1 MRRFFLSLIIVALV
15 LTVASFMVMWIAPA
29 VFHIFMPLLVLYFTV
44 VTGLQHYFSLQAAK
58 NDARTFI
65 KVFLGLTVGTLFL
78 HLIVLTVYLFTHL
91 GDALTAKHFLIAFC
105 IGYIV
110 YLVFETVA
118 LLLLVRQRRQ

>member
-1 MRRFFLSLIIVALV
+1 MRRYLLSLIILALV
-15 LTVASFMVMWIAPA
+15 LSLASFCVLWIAPA
-29 VFHIFMPLLVLYFTV
+29 AFHIFMPLLVLYFTA
-44 VTGLQHYFSLQAAK
+44 VTGLQHFFALQATK
-58 NDARTFI
+58 KDARTFI

-91 GDALTAKHFLIAFC
+91 AQALTAKHFLIAFC

-118 LLLLVRQRRQ
+118 LLLLVRQKRQ